1 MMTQDEIRNRAR
13 AVLAKVLKA
22 DIETIS
28 DDISQME
35 LSDWDSVRHMNV
47 VLGLEN
53 EFDIEFDD
61 RELPTLTS
69 LPLMVAAVE
78 RHTLA

>member
-1 MMTQDEIRNRAR
+1 MMTQEEIRNRAR
-13 AVLAKVLKA
+13 AVLAKVLKT
-22 DIETIS
+22 DIETIG

-61 RELPTLTS
+61 AELPKLTS
-69 LPLMVAAVE
+69 LPLMVASIQ
-78 RHTLA
+78 RHTSV

>member
-1 MMTQDEIRNRAR
+1 MTKEEIRTRVKI
-13 AVLAKVLKA
+13 VLTKVLKI
-22 DIETIS
+22 DIETIT

-47 VLGLEN
+47 ILALEN

-61 RELPTLTS
+61 AELPKLTS
-69 LPLMVAAVE
+69 LFIIVE
-78 RHTLA
+78 SIYRQK